1 MFLDDGKF
9 FAVFGKIEN
18 LFPQNLEE
26 ESEAALAVLRKE
38 VIYLWSLNNFLWVP
52 IGALAG
58 QCHIDENRTVLL
70 QDEVDAPL
78 SL

>member
-38 VIYLWSLNNFLWVP
+38 VIYLWSLNNFLRVP
-52 IGALAG
+52 IGALVG
-58 QCHIDENRTVLL
+58 QCHIDENRTVLF